1 MADINFVNDSGD
13 AGYSVVIG
21 RNPRAATGNKLIANI
36 FQITLMTNINDSLL
50 SGGYGG
56 NGLQTMRAGITE
68 NTSTNTAD
76 LSFISTLVK
85 IAVDD
90 TVRQMLCDQTALGN
104 AIPPEER
111 IASASLDSLVK
122 DQDRV
127 SAVIRVVPETFQ
139 EVSPEL
145 LTVTLPL

>member
-1 MADINFVNDSGD
+1 MADINFVNDLTSG
-13 AGYSVVIG
+13 YFVVIG
-21 RNPRAATGNKLIANI
+21 RNPRSAIGNKLIANI
-36 FQITLMTNINDSLL
+36 FQITFMTNINDALL

-68 NTSTNTAD
+68 STSPNTAD

-90 TVRQMLCDQTALGN
+90 TVRQMLSDQASLGN
-104 AIPPEER
+104 TIPPEER
-111 IASASLDSLVK
+111 IASASLDSLIK
-122 DQDRV
+122 EQDHV
-127 SAVIRVVPETFQ
+127 SASIRIIP
-139 EVSPEL
+139 EVSQAVPAEL